1 MNGRRKDMKQVA
13 IAFATTGPSP
23 KDGHRFS
30 ELVLVLVKQGTDRR
44 LHVKVE
50 PENGNTFAARFP
62 EIDSFI
68 GDASLVMLNGGRWRR
83 FLRVELKAIK
93 GRGARRLM
101 LGVIDVGDWAHQRF
115 PRQRK
120 NVTAIA
126 SRMGISGTK
135 ELTGLEREAELLG
148 LIAQQM
154 NTSPAEPAS
163 VAPTKAVIDAFPA
176 APIPVALPETRQG
189 NWVERVGNFWR
200 NLTGRA

>member
-1 MNGRRKDMKQVA
+1 MKQVA

-30 ELVLVLVKQGTDRR
+30 ELALVEQGSNRR
-44 LHVKVE
+44 MHLKVE
-50 PENGNTFAARFP
+50 SEGGNTFAARFA

-68 GDASLVMLNGGRWRR
+68 GDASLVLLNGGRWRR
-83 FLRVELKAIK
+83 FLRVELKTIK
-93 GRGARRLM
+93 GRRARRLM
-101 LGVIDVGDWAHQRF
+101 RDLIDVGDWAHQRF

-126 SRMGISGTK
+126 NRMGISGTK

-154 NTSPAEPAS
+154 NTSALPIQEVGEASSPTGVTPSNPLTVPAL
-163 VAPTKAVIDAFPA
+163 
-176 APIPVALPETRQG
+176 PIPVVG
-189 NWVERVGNFWR
+189 HNWVERVGNFWR

>member
-1 MNGRRKDMKQVA
+1 MKQVA
-13 IAFATTGPSP
+13 IAFATNGPSP

-30 ELVLVLVKQGTDRR
+30 ELVLVEQGTDRR

-50 PENGNTFAARFP
+50 PEGGNTFAARFA

-93 GRGARRLM
+93 GRRERRLM
-101 LGVIDVGDWAHQRF
+101 RDVIDVGDWAHQRF

-126 SRMGISGTK
+126 NRMGISGTK
-135 ELTGLEREAELLG
+135 ELTGLGREAELLA

-163 VAPTKAVIDAFPA
+163 VIRPKAVIEAFPA
-176 APIPVALPETRQG
+176 ALPIPVALPATRQK
-189 NWVERVGNFWR
+189 NWIERVGNFWR

>member
-1 MNGRRKDMKQVA
+1 MKQVA

-30 ELVLVLVKQGTDRR
+30 ELALVEQGSDRR
-44 LHVKVE
+44 MHFKVE
-50 PENGNTFAARFP
+50 SEGGNTFAARFA

-68 GDASLVMLNGGRWRR
+68 GDASLVLLNGGRWRR
-83 FLRVELKAIK
+83 FLRVELKTIK
-93 GRGARRLM
+93 GRRARRLM
-101 LGVIDVGDWAHQRF
+101 RGVIDVGDWAHQRF

-126 SRMGISGTK
+126 NRMGISGTK
-135 ELTGLEREAELLG
+135 ELTGLEREAELLA

-154 NTSPAEPAS
+154 NTSPVEPAS
-163 VAPTKAVIDAFPA
+163 VVPPEAVIEAPPA
-176 APIPVALPETRQG
+176 APIPVALPATRQG

-200 NLTGRA
+200 NLTGRT

>member
-1 MNGRRKDMKQVA
+1 MKQVA
-13 IAFATTGPSP
+13 IAYATTGPAP

-30 ELVLVLVKQGTDRR
+30 ELVLVEQGTDRR

-50 PENGNTFAARFP
+50 PEGGNTFAAHFDK
-62 EIDSFI
+62 IDSFI

-93 GRGARRLM
+93 GRRARRLM
-101 LGVIDVGDWAHQRF
+101 REVIDVGDWAHQRF

-120 NVTAIA
+120 SVTAIA

-135 ELTGLEREAELLG
+135 ELTGLEREAELLA

-154 NTSPAEPAS
+154 NTSTLPIPEVGEAIPPTGVTPLNPLTVPAL
-163 VAPTKAVIDAFPA
+163 
-176 APIPVALPETRQG
+176 PIPVVG
-189 NWVERVGNFWR
+189 HNWVERVGNFWR
-200 NLTGRA
+200 NLTGRT